1 MKNEALPDA
10 AKLAAAQ
17 LAETTGDVVFVC
29 IVNRELA
36 HGVAV
41 AGNGMMVDDLVGQ
54 VLEALVNI
62 RRTLILSGGGRPANP
77 ASVQ

>member
-1 MKNEALPDA
+1 MKNEALPEA
-10 AKLAAAQ
+10 ARLAALQ

-41 AGNGMMVDDLVGQ
+41 AGNGMPVDDLVAQ

-62 RRTLILSGGGRPANP
+62 RRHLILSGGGLPMKP
-77 ASVQ
+77 TSVQ

>member
-1 MKNEALPDA
+1 MKAEVLPDA
-10 AKLAAAQ
+10 ARAAAAQ

-29 IVNRELA
+29 IVNADLA

-41 AGNGMMVDDLVGQ
+41 AGNGMPVDDLVAQ

-62 RRTLILSGGGRPANP
+62 RRHLILTHGGAVQPKG
-77 ASVQ
+77 SVQ